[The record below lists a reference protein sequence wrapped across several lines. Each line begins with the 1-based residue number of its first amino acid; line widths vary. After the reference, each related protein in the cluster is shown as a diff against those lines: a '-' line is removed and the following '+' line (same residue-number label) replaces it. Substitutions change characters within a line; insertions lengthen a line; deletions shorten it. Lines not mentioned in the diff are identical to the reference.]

1 MGIGTETETEIDQPV
16 ESVAD
21 DAEVTEGSQQP
32 EAKEEIEVYVEE
44 SDDQEDSH
52 KMSQQQAYA
61 AFQREKEK
69 RKRKNAELEEMRQQ
83 LELRDKRLQE
93 LEETVGTIARGK
105 RPDPYDFDSTDEFY
119 AALEKWQGSARKQAP
134 EETKPAVKPQSNP
147 EAEFYLFQK
156 ERELTK
162 LLPDY
167 EKSKAELAEK
177 LENDYGV
184 NPDAVFNMLSGVAM
198 HGDTDIA
205 KAFFAM
211 NKNPSILDE
220 LNAATNQDGTPNQIK
235 WAKILDNAAKRVKT
249 RTTKPVDAQPEPEIT
264 STGSVDVTSKAVEKA
279 REKWVANPTT
289 ANFKAYQSAKSKLKV
304 KDNG

>member
-1 MGIGTETETEIDQPV
+1 MGIGTEAKAEIEQPT

-21 DAEVTEGSQQP
+21 EVEKTEEQQQS

-61 AFQREKEK
+61 AFQKEKEK
-69 RKRKNAELEEMRQQ
+69 RKRKNAELEEARIARER
-83 LELRDKRLQE
+83 LERE
-93 LEETVGTIARGK
+93 LNELKETVGTIARGN
-105 RPDPYDFDSTDEFY
+105 RPDPYDFDSTDDFY
-119 AALEKWQGSARKQAP
+119 AALEKWQGADKKSP
-134 EETKPAVKPQSNP
+134 EKEPEPTQPKGNP

-167 EKSKAELAEK
+167 EQSKSELAEK
-177 LENDYGV
+177 IKSEYGADPEV
-184 NPDAVFNMLSGVAM
+184 VFASLSSIAM
-198 HGDTDIA
+198 QGETDIA

-211 NKNPSILDE
+211 NKYPSIITD
-220 LNAATNQDGTPNQIK
+220 LNAATDSEGRPNQIK
-235 WAKILDNAAKRVKT
+235 WAKILESAANRVKT

-264 STGSVDVTSKAVEKA
+264 NTGAVNVINAEIKRAAEKYAETGAHSDYLALKAA
-279 REKWVANPTT
+279 REKANR
-289 ANFKAYQSAKSKLKV
+289 NE
-304 KDNG
+304 